1 MLKASVV
8 GASGYSGGE
17 LVRLLVGHP
26 EVDLENL
33 TASSQA
39 GSTMAE
45 SFPHLEGFS
54 SHVLREPDWRKL
66 GTDSDVVFLCLPHGL
81 SMDAVPILL
90 DAGCRVVDLGADY
103 RLKDA
108 ALYSRWYGLEHR
120 SRELLNKAVYGLP
133 ELGDREA
140 IASADLVACPGCYP
154 TAATLALLPL
164 LRSVAKGENSI
175 SGTII
180 VDAKSGVSGAGR
192 AASMGTH
199 FSEITEN
206 FKPYKVGSH
215 RHQPEMQQTFSSLGA
230 EGGVFFTPHLV
241 PMIRG
246 IVATCYVQPGS
257 VPTQAQ
263 ASEMWRD
270 CFSEDLFVR
279 VLEGT
284 LPQSKATSG
293 SNFCDVSV
301 VVDEEQGLVVGL
313 AALDNLV
320 KGAAGQAV
328 QCMNLM
334 FGFSEEEGLWQ
345 PAVYP

>member
-26 EVDLENL
+26 EVDLEIL

-39 GSTMAE
+39 GLSMAE

-54 SHVLREPDWRKL
+54 AHRLEEPDWRKL
-66 GTDSDVVFLCLPHGL
+66 GRQSDVVFLCLPHGL
-81 SMDAVPILL
+81 SMDAVPVLL

-108 ALYSRWYGLEHR
+108 SLYNEWYGLEHR
-120 SRELLNKAVYGLP
+120 SPDRIPAAVYGLP
-133 ELGDREA
+133 ELGERAA
-140 IASADLVACPGCYP
+140 IAAADLVACPGCYP

-164 LRSVAKGENSI
+164 LRSVEAGENTVTE
-175 SGTII
+175 TII

-199 FSEITEN
+199 FSEVNEN

-215 RHQPEMQQTFSSLGA
+215 RHQPEMRQTFSGLGA
-230 EGGVFFTPHLV
+230 TAGVFFTPHLV
-241 PMIRG
+241 PMTRG
-246 IVATCYVQPGS
+246 ILATCYAKPS
-257 VPTQAQ
+257 MVPSQQEAE
-263 ASEMWRD
+263 SMWRQ
-270 CFSEDLFVR
+270 CYSEDLFVR
-279 VLEGT
+279 VLGDA
-284 LPQSKATSG
+284 PQTKATSG

-301 VVDEEQGLVVGL
+301 VVDPAQGLVVGL
-313 AALDNLV
+313 AALDNLI